1 MSGNASH
8 AQAMI
13 GSPWALLIMAIAVT
27 YLWRGLG
34 TVIAARIDPESRF
47 LQWIACVAYGLLA
60 ALISRIVFLPVGIL
74 ENTLLIDRL
83 GATAF
88 GFAMFYA
95 FKKHIGLGTLSAAG
109 ALMLLVWAR
118 GQGIL

>member
-1 MSGNASH
+1 MNGIAGNAS
-8 AQAMI
+8 AF
-13 GSPWALLIMAIAVT
+13 GPWALLFMAIAVT

-74 ENTLLIDRL
+74 EKTELVDRL
-83 GATAF
+83 GASIF
-88 GFAMFYA
+88 GFVVFYL
-95 FKKHIGLGTLSAAG
+95 FKKHIGLGTLSATG

>member
-1 MSGNASH
+1 MSGAGENLAAS
-8 AQAMI
+8 A
-13 GSPWALLIMAIAVT
+13 PWVLLFMAIAAT
-27 YLWRGLG
+27 YLWRGMG
-34 TVIAARIDPESRF
+34 AVIAARVDPESKF
-47 LQWIACVAYGLLA
+47 LQWVACVAYGLLA

-74 ENTLLIDRL
+74 EKTELVDRL

-88 GFAMFYA
+88 GFAVFYL

-109 ALMLLVWAR
+109 AFMVLVWAR